1 MYGISQFSNLES
13 RKWEIQVC
21 LHGRRESTDVQDG
34 VHTATGFYIDCQD
47 DLERVKH
54 CTHLSNIVAQ
64 VLSQEFMLGLFSLDS
79 KSTIPKI
86 ETFVTSGAKLTSHIM
101 WSA

>member
-79 KSTIPKI
+79 RICCKIYNPKN
-86 ETFVTSGAKLTSHIM
+86 
-101 WSA
+101 